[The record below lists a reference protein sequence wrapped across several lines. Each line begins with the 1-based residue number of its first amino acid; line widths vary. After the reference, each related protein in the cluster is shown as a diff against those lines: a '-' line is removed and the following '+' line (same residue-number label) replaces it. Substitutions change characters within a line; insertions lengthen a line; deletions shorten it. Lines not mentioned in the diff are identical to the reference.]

1 MGYRTGL
8 EIKLSIL
15 DQLSERPYVLN
26 ELERKIDTNGQVL
39 RRHLD
44 ELVQLGL
51 IRLKQ
56 HSNHACNGQ
65 RYTTAELLPKLP
77 QQSYEGILRQNQSL
91 EDELDQVQHQDQ
103 SRSRTA
109 K

>member
-15 DQLSERPYVLN
+15 DQLAERPYVLN
-26 ELERKIDTNGQVL
+26 ELERRIDTNGQVL

-44 ELVQLGL
+44 ELVKLGL
-51 IRLKQ
+51 IRLQQ

-91 EDELDQVQHQDQ
+91 EDELDQTKHNNRQQPRG
-103 SRSRTA
+103 ST
-109 K
+109 

>member
-8 EIKLSIL
+8 EIKLTIL
-15 DQLSERPYVLN
+15 EQLEERPYVLN
-26 ELERKIDTNGQVL
+26 ELERRIDTNGQVL

-44 ELVQLGL
+44 ELMKLGL

-77 QQSYEGILRQNQSL
+77 QQSYEGILRQNQRL
-91 EDELDQVQHQDQ
+91 DEDQDHFKHSDDEQ
-103 SRSRTA
+103 PRGST
-109 K
+109 

>member
-1 MGYRTGL
+1 MRYRTRL

-15 DQLSERPYVLN
+15 EQLAERPYVLN
-26 ELERKIDTNGQVL
+26 ALERRIDTNGQVL

-44 ELVQLGL
+44 ELVKLGL
-51 IRLKQ
+51 IRLRQ

-91 EDELDQVQHQDQ
+91 EDDQGHKKQNEQ
-103 SRSRTA
+103 SLPRDST
-109 K
+109 